1 MTSRSLKIA
10 LAVSVALNVFA
21 ATAVGA
27 VWVARDKI
35 EHRIA
40 ESHKSG
46 RSEPVWDVIE
56 RMDPA
61 VRDQVKTQLR
71 AAAMQARPDFEE
83 ARAARREAIALTGAE
98 TFDPVAVAALLER
111 SRASEARGRSRLE
124 AGAVEVLSQLS
135 PTDRKALAPIL
146 SRHKARRDARKPEKA
161 AKPVA
166 PAAPAPAAAPTR
178 S

>member
-56 RMDPA
+56 RMDPT
-61 VRDQVKTQLR
+61 VRDQVKAQLR

-83 ARAARREAIALTGAE
+83 ARAARREAIAAAGAP
-98 TFDPVAVAALLER
+98 TLDPTRVDALLVQ
-111 SRASEARGRSRLE
+111 SRAAEMRGRARIE
-124 AGAVEVLSQLS
+124 AGAVAVLATLS
-135 PTDRKALAPIL
+135 PDDRKALAPL
-146 SRHKARRDARKPEKA
+146 LQRRSDARR
-161 AKPVA
+161 
-166 PAAPAPAAAPTR
+166 AAAHHGDEAHRPAEAR
-178 S
+178 P